1 MGYQFGRFER
11 TFYLSGI
18 FVLIAILPSL
28 LIPFTEN
35 WIVLGIFAPILLLYT
50 VYEGEKI
57 KIGVSRLNSS
67 SSYFNSYILSVVL
80 ILSTFIGVPNYI
92 AGVAIFMLIGHEIR
106 KNSIFDIGIFT
117 FTAFVYLNFFFM
129 VKNTPINEEFLFFLS
144 LMGGITAALVESI
157 EVESD
162 KRTTLLL
169 ATSTV
174 LLIFNIYG
182 IYASFDQLVYAFIFS
197 FILGLVATK
206 TGVADE
212 SGLMSATLIGT
223 LIIVFTD
230 IRFFLILASFYII
243 GSFATRFRYSLKLDL
258 GIEEPAGGAR
268 GYANVFS
275 NSLPALFFALN
286 YHVTGLDIFLVAFVA
301 SIATALGDTMAS
313 EIGKT
318 SGNVYLITNFKP
330 VSPGESGGVS
340 ILGEL
345 SALAG
350 SIIVVII
357 AFILSVL
364 PITYVPIAI
373 IAGFIGVH
381 VDSFLGA
388 TLERMGY
395 LTNSGVNFL
404 ATLSTIVVCYFLL
417 L

>member
-1 MGYQFGRFER
+1 MGYQFKRCEGFIYPN
-11 TFYLSGI
+11 TIL
-18 FVLIAILPSL
+18 VLIAMLPAL
-28 LIPFTEN
+28 LLPFIEV
-35 WIVLGIFAPILLLYT
+35 WVVLGIIAPILLLYT
-50 VYEGEKI
+50 VYEGERI
-57 KIGVSRLNSS
+57 KIGVSELNRS
-67 SSYFNSYILSVVL
+67 SSYFNSYVLSIIL
-80 ILSTFIGVPNYI
+80 ILSTFIGVPIYI
-92 AGVAIFMLIGHEIR
+92 AGVAIFMLLGHEFKR
-106 KNSIFDIGIFT
+106 SSIFNIGIFT
-117 FTAFVYLNFFFM
+117 LAAFVYLNFFFLI
-129 VKNTPINEEFLFFLS
+129 KNIVISEEFLFFLS

-162 KRTTLLL
+162 KRTTLLI

-174 LLIFNIYG
+174 LLVFNIYG
-182 IYASFDQLVYAFIFS
+182 IYAPFDQLIYAFLFS
-197 FILGLVATK
+197 LLLGFVAMK

-230 IRFFLILASFYII
+230 IRFFLVLASFYII
-243 GSFATRFRYSLKLDL
+243 GSFATKYRYSLKLNL

-286 YHVTGLDIFLVAFVA
+286 YHVTSLDVFLVAFVA
-301 SIATALGDTMAS
+301 SIATALGDTLAS

-330 VSPGESGGVS
+330 VNPGESGGISV
-340 ILGEL
+340 LGEI
-345 SALAG
+345 SALVG
-350 SIIVVII
+350 SVTVVIF
-357 AFILSVL
+357 ALLLSVL
-364 PITYVPIAI
+364 PMSYVPIAI

-404 ATLSTIVVCYFLL
+404 ATMSTIVICYFLL

>member
-1 MGYQFGRFER
+1 M
-11 TFYLSGI
+11 
-18 FVLIAILPSL
+18 LPSFL
-28 LIPFTEN
+28 LPFVES
-35 WIVLGIFAPILLLYT
+35 WIVLGIFAPILMLYT
-50 VYEGEKI
+50 IYEGEKI
-57 KIGVSRLNSS
+57 KIGVSRLNSP

-80 ILSTFIGVPNYI
+80 ILSTFIGVPDYV
-92 AGVAIFMLIGHEIR
+92 AGVAIFMLLGHEFRR
-106 KNSIFDIGIFT
+106 KSIFNIGIFT
-117 FTAFVYLNFFFM
+117 LLALIYLSFFFIVRNM
-129 VKNTPINEEFLFFLS
+129 SINEEFLFFLS
-144 LMGGITAALVESI
+144 LVGGITAALVESI

-182 IYASFDQLVYAFIFS
+182 LYAPLNQLVYAFVFS
-197 FILGLVATK
+197 FILGLAAMR

-212 SGLMSATLIGT
+212 SGLMSATLVGT

-268 GYANVFS
+268 GYVNVFS

-286 YHVTGLDIFLVAFVA
+286 YHVIGSDIFLVSFVA

-318 SGNVYLITNFKP
+318 SGRVYLITNFNP

-340 ILGEL
+340 VLGEL

-350 SIIVVII
+350 SVIVTMI
-357 AFILSVL
+357 AFFLSVL
-364 PITYVPIAI
+364 PATYVPVAI

-395 LTNSGVNFL
+395 LTNFGVNFL

>member
-1 MGYQFGRFER
+1 MGYQFKKFEGV
-11 TFYLSGI
+11 FFPKGVFLSLA
-18 FVLIAILPSL
+18 VLPSL
-28 LIPFTEN
+28 LIPFFEA
-35 WIVLGIFAPILLLYT
+35 WIVLGILAPLILLFT
-50 VYEGEKI
+50 IYEGEEI
-57 KIGVSRLNSS
+57 RIGVSSLNSQS
-67 SSYFNSYILSVVL
+67 SFFNSYLISIILV
-80 ILSTFIGVPNYI
+80 LSTFTGVPVYI
-92 AGVAIFMLIGHEIR
+92 AGVTIFMLIGHEFR
-106 KNSIFDIGIFT
+106 KNPVFDIGIFT
-117 FTAFVYLNFFFM
+117 ILAFAYLNFFSLIKGSVFD
-129 VKNTPINEEFLFFLS
+129 EEFLFFLS

-169 ATSTV
+169 ATSSV

-182 IYASFDQLVYAFIFS
+182 IYAPFNHLIYAFIIS
-197 FILGLVATK
+197 FVLGLVAMRA
-206 TGVADE
+206 GVADE

-243 GSFATRFRYSLKLDL
+243 GSFATKYRYSVKLNL

-286 YHVTGLDIFLVAFVA
+286 YYVLSSDLFLVAFVA
-301 SIATALGDTMAS
+301 SIATALGDTLAS

-318 SGNVYLITNFKP
+318 SGKVYLITNFKP

-340 ILGEL
+340 LLGEL
-345 SALAG
+345 SAFLGAA
-350 SIIVVII
+350 IVTLF
-357 AFILSVL
+357 AFMLSVI
-364 PITYVPIAI
+364 PAEYVPVAI

-388 TLERMGY
+388 TLERLGY
-395 LTNSGVNFL
+395 LTNSGVNFF
-404 ATLSTIVVCYFLL
+404 ATLSTIVVCYFLML
-417 L
+417 

>member
-1 MGYQFGRFER
+1 MGYQFRRFER
-11 TFYLSGI
+11 VFCLTGI
-18 FVLIAILPSL
+18 FTFIAVLPSI
-28 LIPFTEN
+28 LIPFADT
-35 WIVLGIFAPILLLYT
+35 WIVLGIFAPILLIYT

-67 SSYFNSYILSVVL
+67 TSYFNTYILSIIL
-80 ILSTFIGVPNYI
+80 LLSTFLGIPHYI
-92 AGVAIFMLIGHEIR
+92 VGVAIFMLIGHEIKR
-106 KNSIFDIGIFT
+106 GSIFNIGIFT
-117 FTAFVYLNFFFM
+117 IIAFLYLNFFFAM
-129 VKNTPINEEFLFFLS
+129 KNIPVDEEFLFFLS

-169 ATSTV
+169 ATPTV

-197 FILGLVATK
+197 FILGLVAMK

-243 GSFATRFRYSLKLDL
+243 GSFATKFKYSLKLDL

-275 NSLPALFFALN
+275 NSMPALFFALN
-286 YHVTGLDIFLVAFVA
+286 YHVTGSDIFLVAFVA

-340 ILGEL
+340 VLGEV
-345 SALAG
+345 SALVG
-350 SIIVVII
+350 SIIVVVI
-357 AFILSVL
+357 AVLLAVL
-364 PITYVPIAI
+364 PLTYAPIAI

-388 TLERMGY
+388 TLERMRY

-404 ATLSTIVVCYFLL
+404 AALSTIVVCYFLML
-417 L
+417 